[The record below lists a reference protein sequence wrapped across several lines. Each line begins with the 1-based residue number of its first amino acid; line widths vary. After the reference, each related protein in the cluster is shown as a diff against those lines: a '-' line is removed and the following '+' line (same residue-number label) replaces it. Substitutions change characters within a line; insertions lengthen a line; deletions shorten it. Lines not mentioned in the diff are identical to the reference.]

1 MARHRSLT
9 SELYALART
18 SNNVRSMTKG
28 PAAYAKRQVRRRV
41 YGKEMGLTRALLKGL
56 GLSR

>member
-1 MARHRSLT
+1 MTRHRSLT

-18 SNNVRSMTKG
+18 STTMRSMANG
-28 PAAYAKRQVRRRV
+28 PSAYAKRSIRKRV
-41 YGKEMGLTRALLKGL
+41 YRKEMGLTRTLLKGL